1 MQYHAAGSNG
11 RKTEKKS
18 ILFKNIQKY
27 SEKFITFSN
36 VLRSSFIL
44 WGQNNDIYVS
54 KKVEKIYGIQPR
66 YDSMWSYSL
75 SVMDFSDIIF

>member
-18 ILFKNIQKY
+18 ILFRNIQKY

-36 VLRSSFIL
+36 VLRSFFIL
-44 WGQNNDIYVS
+44 WGQNNDGYAP
-54 KKVEKIYGIQPR
+54 KKVEKNCGIQPT
-66 YDSMWSYSL
+66 YKSYYL
-75 SVMDFSDIIF
+75 NH